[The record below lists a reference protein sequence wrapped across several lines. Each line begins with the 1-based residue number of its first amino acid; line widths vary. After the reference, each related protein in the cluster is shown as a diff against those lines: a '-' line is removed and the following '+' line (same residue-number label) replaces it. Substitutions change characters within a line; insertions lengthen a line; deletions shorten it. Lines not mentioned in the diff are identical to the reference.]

1 MWGRKDAHLGRGVSV
16 DLGVWVWIRDWN
28 YGCGFVLSQLNVCV
42 LSVRVCMYGFRRL
55 GMDT

>member
-1 MWGRKDAHLGRGVSV
+1 V